1 MELSSPLN
9 VRDTMAEQLKHFF
22 SPALVRRLASDLER
36 AEPSFPTSKFVRQ
49 ATRGLEELEL
59 MDRARH
65 ICRALRDHL
74 PEDYPTALAIL
85 LRSLGPEHGQ
95 DELLGGGM
103 GPFFYL
109 PHTMFVAEYGL
120 EHFDLSL
127 EAQHEL
133 TRRFTAEF
141 SIRPYIEE
149 DPERTFRKLKI
160 WAKDKNPHVRRL
172 VSEGTRLRLPW
183 GARVRWLT
191 ENPERVLALLEPLKS
206 DPASLVRRSVANHLN
221 DLSKDYPELTLQ
233 TCERWLQGASVE
245 TQALVRHA
253 LRSLVKKGHRGAL
266 ELLGVGAR
274 PKLEVRAVELS
285 AKTARIGETVR
296 FSFELKSSARQSQEL
311 AVDYAV
317 HFVKA
322 SGATSPK
329 VFKLKRLTLAAGSSA
344 TLSGRIALSQMTT
357 RKHYPGLHRVELLVN
372 GVTFPLAEFKLRA

>member
-133 TRRFTAEF
+133 TRRFTAEW

-149 DPERTFRKLKI
+149 DPERTLRKLKV

-191 ENPERVLALLEPLKS
+191 DNPERVLALLEPLKN
-206 DPASLVRRSVANHLN
+206 DPSSLVRRSVANSLN
-221 DLSKDYPELTLQ
+221 DLSKDYPELTLK
-233 TCERWLQGASVE
+233 TCESWLREASPE
-245 TQALVRHA
+245 TRALIQHA
-253 LRSLVKKGHRGAL
+253 LRSLVKKGHLGAL
-266 ELLGVGAR
+266 ELLGVGAKPR
-274 PKLEVRAVELS
+274 VEVRSVWLS
-285 AKTARIGETVR
+285 PKTARIGDTVR
-296 FSFELKSSARQSQEL
+296 FSFELKSSARQTQEL
-311 AVDYAV
+311 AVDYTV

-322 SGATSPK
+322 SGGTSPK
-329 VFKLKRLTLAAGSSA
+329 VFKLKRLTLSSGTSLA
-344 TLSGRIALSQMTT
+344 LSGRVALSQMTT
-357 RKHYPGLHRVELLVN
+357 RKHYPGLHRVELFIN
-372 GVTFPLAEFKLRA
+372 GVPFPLADFKLRA